1 MKHLN
6 LYQKLESD
14 LFIAQIKVKLKKTV
28 LFTNILKDR
37 TTIKMHAFLIGEP
50 IKSGIILL
58 LQNHWSI
65 SMMRTKLIKETFHE
79 VYSLKN
85 LFIQFCTSLI
95 KKATQYF
102 FRFSADRGRT

>member
-37 TTIKMHAFLIGEP
+37 TTIKMHAFLIDEP

-79 VYSLKN
+79 AYSLKKSIYSI
-85 LFIQFCTSLI
+85 L
-95 KKATQYF
+95 YF
-102 FRFSADRGRT
+102 TDKESYTIFFSFLCRQR